1 MQTKTLMALSSTLS
15 SVLLLTACSASSP
28 TTTATATPTV
38 AAAGVATAAGADAN
52 RIAAHMQFLADDA
65 LEGRD
70 TGSKGHL
77 IASKYIATNFQQLG
91 LTPAGD
97 NGGFFQQVPLKQSK
111 LVNNSASLSFN
122 INGKNVAVPYPKHFF
137 TGPSSHNGKVE
148 VKDAEL
154 VFVGYGMVSEDFGI
168 NDYAGLDVKGKV
180 VVMLPGRPSKLP
192 SEEAAH
198 LGSLKQRLAAEH
210 GAIGTITLHT
220 PQEEK
225 TRPYANSLMYLN
237 SPRVRWVN
245 NNGVSEGDYPQL
257 KAGAYLH
264 MEAAKPLFEGAKES
278 LDSIFAKLEK
288 KEVPTGFALNAKMS
302 FARESTHTDIQSQN
316 VAAVLE
322 GSDPTLKN
330 EYVVVTAHS
339 DHIGIGNDLRSKDKI
354 NNGLMDNAAGVA
366 ILLETA
372 RLYSAAP
379 VKPKRSILFVA
390 VTGEEKGLLGADYF
404 AHHPVK
410 PMQSLVANVN
420 LDMPVLL
427 YPFADMIA
435 FGANHSTLGA
445 VVGRATAKHGIKLS
459 ADPMPEQAIFTR
471 SDHYTL
477 VKKGV
482 PSVFLMTGFTS
493 KDPAQKGG
501 EIWGKFFAKHY
512 HKPTD
517 DVAGLEKDFGPI
529 RYDSGALFA
538 DINYAISEEIANTEQ
553 RPLWLKESFFGKV
566 FGQSYNKQ

>member
-1 MQTKTLMALSSTLS
+1 MQTKTLVTLS
-15 SVLLLTACSASSP
+15 SILLLTACSASSP
-28 TTTATATPTV
+28 TTAEPTSAVAVAPTAQP
-38 AAAGVATAAGADAN
+38 GANAN

-91 LTPAGD
+91 LVPAGD
-97 NGGFFQQVPLKQSK
+97 KGGYFQKVPLKQSK
-111 LVNNSASLSFN
+111 LVNNSASLTLH
-122 INGKNVAVPYPKHFF
+122 INGKDMVVPYPKHFF
-137 TGPSSHNGKVE
+137 TGPSSHDGKVE
-148 VKDAEL
+148 VKNAEL
-154 VFVGYGMVSEDFGI
+154 VFVGYGMVSEEFGI

-180 VVMLPGRPSKLP
+180 VVMLPGRPAKLP

-210 GAIGTITLHT
+210 GAIGAITLHT

-237 SPRVRWVN
+237 SARVRWVN
-245 NNGVSEGDYPQL
+245 DKGLSEGDYPQL

-264 MEAAKPLFEGAKES
+264 MEAAKPLFEGAKEN
-278 LDSIFAKLEK
+278 LESIFAKLEK
-288 KEVPTGFALNAKMS
+288 KEVPTGFALNAKLS
-302 FARESTHTDIQSQN
+302 FSRESSHSMIESQN

-372 RLYSAAP
+372 RLYSEAP

-404 AHHPVK
+404 AHYPVK

-435 FGANHSTLGA
+435 FGANHTTLGA

-553 RPLWLKESFFGKV
+553 RPQWLKESFFGKI

>member
-1 MQTKTLMALSSTLS
+1 MQTKTLMILSSTLS
-15 SVLLLTACSASSP
+15 SILLLSACSATSP
-28 TTTATATPTV
+28 GAEAPAV
-38 AAAGVATAAGADAN
+38 PQVPVATAAQGADAN

-77 IASKYIATNFQQLG
+77 IASNYIATNFQQLG
-91 LTPAGD
+91 LQPAGD
-97 NGGFFQQVPLKQSK
+97 NGGFFQKVPLKQSK
-111 LVNNSASLSFN
+111 LVNNSASLTLH
-122 INGKNVAVPYPKHFF
+122 INGKDMVVPYPKHFF
-137 TGPSSHNGKVE
+137 TGPSSHEGKVA

-154 VFVGYGMVSEDFGI
+154 VFVGYGMVSKEFGLD
-168 NDYAGLDVKGKV
+168 DYAGLDVKGKV

-210 GAIGTITLHT
+210 GAIGIITLHT

-237 SPRVRWVN
+237 SARVRWVN
-245 NNGVSEGDYPQL
+245 DKGVSEGDYPQL

-264 MEAAKPLFEGAKES
+264 MEAAKPLFDGAKES

-302 FARESTHTDIQSQN
+302 FGRESTHTDIQSQN

-517 DVAGLEKDFGPI
+517 DLAGLTKDFGPI
-529 RYDSGALFA
+529 RYDAGALFA
-538 DINYAISEEIANTEQ
+538 DINYAIGEEIANSEQ
-553 RPLWLKESFFGKV
+553 RPQWLKASFFGNT
-566 FGQSYNKQ
+566 FGHSYNMQK

>member
-1 MQTKTLMALSSTLS
+1 MQTKTLMTLS
-15 SVLLLTACSASSP
+15 SMLLLSACSATSP
-28 TTTATATPTV
+28 TAEVAPIAATSQ
-38 AAAGVATAAGADAN
+38 AAPAVQGADAN

-77 IASKYIATNFQQLG
+77 IASNYIATNFQQLG
-91 LTPAGD
+91 LAPAGD
-97 NGGFFQQVPLKQSK
+97 NGGFFQKVPLKQSK

-122 INGKNVAVPYPKHFF
+122 INGKTVAVPYPKHFF
-137 TGPSSHNGKVE
+137 TGPSSHEGKVT

-154 VFVGYGMVSEDFGI
+154 VFVGYGMVSKEFGI
-168 NDYAGLDVKGKV
+168 DDYAGLDVKGKV
-180 VVMLPGRPSKLP
+180 VVLLPGRPHKLP

-210 GAIGTITLHT
+210 GAIGMITLHT
-220 PQEEK
+220 PLEEK

-237 SPRVRWVN
+237 SARVRWVN
-245 NNGVSEGDYPQL
+245 DKGASEGDYPQL

-288 KEVPTGFALNAKMS
+288 KQIPAGFALNAKMS
-302 FARESTHTDIQSQN
+302 FSRESSHSDIQSQN

-322 GSDPTLKN
+322 GSDPKLKN

-372 RLYSAAP
+372 RLYSQAP

-410 PMQSLVANVN
+410 PMESLVANVN

-445 VVGRATAKHGIKLS
+445 VVDRATAKHGIKLS

-512 HKPTD
+512 HKPSD
-517 DVAGLEKDFGPI
+517 DIAGLTKDFGPI
-529 RYDSGALFA
+529 RYDAGALFA
-538 DINYAISEEIANTEQ
+538 DINYAIGEEIANSEQ
-553 RPLWLKESFFGKV
+553 RPQWLKQSFFGNT
-566 FGQSYNKQ
+566 FGHSYNMQK